1 MSRGLGER
9 YRLGEQIAAGGMGS
23 VYRAVDEL
31 LGRQVAVKVLRRELA
46 EDPTFLERF
55 RREARS
61 AACLSH
67 MGVAGV
73 YDYGELGGQPFIVME
88 LVDGETLAERV
99 AARGPLPWPEALAVG
114 EQVARALAAAH
125 ANGLVH
131 RDVKPANILLGVD
144 GRAKVTDFG
153 IAQAAQTTTL
163 TRSGMVLGSANYVA
177 PEQAQGGHVGPAADL
192 YSLGCVLFEAVTGE
206 TPYRGANPVAIA
218 TQHVSA
224 PVPDPRELVPDLPRQ
239 VAALIIRALDKDPGR
254 RFASASAMADA
265 LAATHAGGEAAAP
278 AGQMPALAA
287 EPAPTPTP
295 PVPWVAV
302 SPDRATRPQRPVGLP
317 RKGPGGRRGQPNRR
331 APAGG
336 GRGTPRGSHGRS
348 RRLLPPR
355 TIGAAL
361 VLVAL
366 LLAWLPRSGL
376 LDPPAGQAEGPRPGA
391 GSATAGEATVQ
402 VPDVVGQQAAAAE
415 ARLRELGLATRTTGA
430 GRNGRVREVDPRPGT
445 AVAAGSTVEL
455 VIDAKSK
462 KGRKG
467 KGGDGDDRDGDH

>member
-1 MSRGLGER
+1 MNQVLGGR

-55 RREARS
+55 RREARA

-67 MGVAGV
+67 QGVAGI
-73 YDYGELGGQPFIVME
+73 YDYGELGGRPFIVME

-99 AARGPLPWPEALAVG
+99 AARGRLPWPEALAVG

-131 RDVKPANILLGVD
+131 RDIKPANILLGVD

-192 YSLGCVLFEAVTGE
+192 YSLGCVLYEAVTGE

-224 PVPDPRELVPDLPRQ
+224 PVPNPRELVPDLPGQ
-239 VAALIIRALDKDPGR
+239 VAALIVRALDKEPGR

-265 LAATHAGGEAAAP
+265 LAAARAGDQATAP
-278 AGQMPALAA
+278 AAKVPAAAA
-287 EPAPTPTP
+287 EPGPTP
-295 PVPWVAV
+295 PAPWAAV
-302 SPDRATRPQRPVGLP
+302 
-317 RKGPGGRRGQPNRR
+317 GPGRAARRQPR
-331 APAGG
+331 A
-336 GRGTPRGSHGRS
+336 
-348 RRLLPPR
+348 RLLPPR
-355 TIGAAL
+355 WKAVLPVAL

-366 LLAWLPRSGL
+366 LLAWLPRSGP
-376 LDPPAGQAEGPRPGA
+376 LDPPAGQAGGPRPEA
-391 GSATAGEATVQ
+391 GSGTAGEATVQ
-402 VPDVVGQQAAAAE
+402 VPDVVGQKAVAAE
-415 ARLRELGLATRTTGA
+415 AQLRELGLATRLTGA

-455 VIDAKSK
+455 VIDAEGK
-462 KGRKG
+462 KG
-467 KGGDGDDRDGDH
+467 KGGDGDNRDGDD